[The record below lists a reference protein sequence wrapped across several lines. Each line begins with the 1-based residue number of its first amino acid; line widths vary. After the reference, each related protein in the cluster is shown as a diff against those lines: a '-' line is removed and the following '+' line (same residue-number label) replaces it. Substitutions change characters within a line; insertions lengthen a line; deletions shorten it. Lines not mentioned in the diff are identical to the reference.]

1 LTVHV
6 WFAVAC
12 ASAQVKPVD
21 LSHPVTDMKTFRFS
35 GSAVVACLWAST
47 SLLFIGVAQAKAYKL
62 DELIEMARK
71 GNPGLA
77 ANAQVTAGVEA
88 QALEAHRNY
97 LPTGDLSSMVAP
109 VPRVQCYS
117 NSDGSDPCA
126 KTNFTFK
133 PSETFAAITDLRGVF
148 TRTELKIV
156 QPIYTFGKISAG
168 INAAELGVDASRS
181 KASGQ
186 VADVELNVRRA
197 YWAAKLAREM
207 LSMLDEGLEYLNDAQ
222 KKIDEEL
229 AEGTGNAS
237 VTDRLRLRTM
247 RADIE
252 ARSLEAQRGADLAK
266 AGLRALIGPG
276 APTDLDVD
284 DAPLETQT
292 VPARELAS
300 YNDLAHA
307 YRPEVKA
314 LDQMVSAKRALA
326 DLEWRRQYPDLVL
339 LGTATYAY
347 ASSIDHPSNA
357 FANNPYNTSGVGIAA
372 AFRMPLD
379 LFVKN
384 AHAQRLRAEFR
395 EAELRRDDALGGINF
410 EVEKAYTEM
419 KEAERRLT
427 TVQKGEKAARQWIAA
442 IMQNI
447 SVGLAETKDFS
458 DALLAFFQARVRCLQ
473 GVYDHNI
480 AVASLTRVSG
490 VDVTKN

>member
-1 LTVHV
+1 
-6 WFAVAC
+6 
-12 ASAQVKPVD
+12 
-21 LSHPVTDMKTFRFS
+21 MKTFRFS

-109 VPRVQCYS
+109 VPEIHCQPLTLNPNGPTDLNYREQHCD
-117 NSDGSDPCA
+117 N
-126 KTNFTFK
+126 TNFSFQTKQTF
-133 PSETFAAITDLRGVF
+133 SAITDLRGVF

-207 LSMLDEGLEYLNDAQ
+207 LSMLDEGLDYLNDAQ

-266 AGLRALIGPG
+266 AGLRALIGPS

-284 DAPLETQT
+284 EAPLETQT

-395 EAELRRDDALGGINF
+395 EAELRRDDALGGISF

-419 KEAERRLT
+419 KEAEQRLT

-458 DALLAFFQARVRCLQ
+458 DALLAFFQARVRSLQ
-473 GVYDHNI
+473 GIYDHNI